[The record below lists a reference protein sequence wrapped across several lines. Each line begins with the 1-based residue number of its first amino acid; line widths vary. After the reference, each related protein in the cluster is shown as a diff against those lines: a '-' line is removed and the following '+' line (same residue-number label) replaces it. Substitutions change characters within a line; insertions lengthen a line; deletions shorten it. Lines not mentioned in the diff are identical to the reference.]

1 MSVTGNPAFKLDFVG
16 LCREAEWLGDTHGAG
31 CCDILQ
37 FPVWRG
43 ALINVGEPD
52 FEADGTDGVS
62 ERQTGFSIPS
72 GGVRDAAGGE
82 QIAGA

>member
-1 MSVTGNPAFKLDFVG
+1 M
-16 LCREAEWLGDTHGAG
+16 
-31 CCDILQ
+31 
-37 FPVWRG
+37 
-43 ALINVGEPD
+43 INVGEPD
-52 FEADGTDGVS
+52 FEVDGTDGVS